1 MQPAANTIVSLISVC
16 LCVLPCGSGGVWVYF
31 PRDKVPSGA
40 SCGHHMPVVPPKP
53 AVGPGNDCESGK
65 RSNKPPCKTTTK
77 STLPSASSKLE
88 KHFTPPHRA
97 GATRTNRLLNFKP
110 LRWRQTPLYGP
121 VCLCI
126 SPQYGEHRCLQ
137 YPHGRGSEFYPP
149 TGGASRAFGLPQAAA
164 KRLFA
169 GGSPHPLYLRKKEDA
184 ACITH
189 QGGESHCI
197 ASVRPRVRTIR
208 VQGSRVPNKPE
219 HRRYAAL
226 VGNERDKSRR
236 PESLICSIRVP
247 KLNSLKNIV
256 SSLYPAVSRE
266 QGRLIFVLG

>member
-1 MQPAANTIVSLISVC
+1 MQPATNTIVSLISVC

-88 KHFTPPHRA
+88 KHFTPPIVRGQRVPTACLILSLCGGDRHPSMA
-97 GATRTNRLLNFKP
+97 LFASASPHSTESIGASSTRTA
-110 LRWRQTPLYGP
+110 
-121 VCLCI
+121 
-126 SPQYGEHRCLQ
+126 
-137 YPHGRGSEFYPP
+137 
-149 TGGASRAFGLPQAAA
+149 GGANFTHPRVGQAERLAC

-169 GGSPHPLYLRKKEDA
+169 GGSPRPLYLRKKEDA
-184 ACITH
+184 AVHYTPRRRIPLYCL
-189 QGGESHCI
+189 CA
-197 ASVRPRVRTIR
+197 ASRETIR

-226 VGNERDKSRR
+226 VGNERGQKPTPREPHMFHSSTEIELSEKHCFVPVSGRFAGSRD
-236 PESLICSIRVP
+236 V
-247 KLNSLKNIV
+247 
-256 SSLYPAVSRE
+256 
-266 QGRLIFVLG
+266 